1 MKLIEDKW
9 SFQELFEDV
18 YGEDDSDVCA
28 PTPVCFK
35 ILWLWNQK
43 PLFLV
48 SSPKLLKQYRKSH
61 WHNDLDFLG
70 EDIQG
75 YFKISSHLFRE
86 DVVWRNIFVMFI

>member
-1 MKLIEDKW
+1 MEECFPYSVSCRNSCTPKGIAKVLASPRMKLIEDKW

-61 WHNDLDFLG
+61 
-70 EDIQG
+70 
-75 YFKISSHLFRE
+75 
-86 DVVWRNIFVMFI
+86 